1 MCHGVIRYG
10 AKGKFSYKKSEGAS
24 KCNNQTFGDPIHGTV
39 KDCWC
44 NDHAHQ
50 MALKA
55 KAAEKAKKEAAA
67 KAEAAKKAAAAKK
80 LAAIRAKEAAA
91 KAKAAE
97 KAKKEAA
104 AKKAAE

>member
-1 MCHGVIRYG
+1 VCHGVIRYG

-24 KCNNQTFGDPIHGTV
+24 KCNNQTFGDPIRGTV
-39 KDCWC
+39 KDCFC

-50 MALKA
+50 MALK
-55 KAAEKAKKEAAA
+55 A

-104 AKKAAE
+104 AKKATE